1 MIFNQSTLHQLS
13 LFLIFKLIKSQ
24 LSVCRV
30 SNGEASASHI
40 FVVLGASGDLA
51 KKKIYPTLWS
61 LFKEKLMPND
71 TQIVGYARSK
81 ISVEE
86 IRQKCQPFLKVSL
99 VFTFKKK
106 TGTKAVTK

>member
-1 MIFNQSTLHQLS
+1 MDLQPIDTTSIIVAYIQA
-13 LFLIFKLIKSQ
+13 KIKSQ
-24 LSVCRV
+24 LCVFRV

-40 FVVLGASGDLA
+40 FVVFGASGDLA

-81 ISVEE
+81 ISVDE

-99 VFTFKKK
+99 VFTLKKLLK
-106 TGTKAVTK
+106 M

>member
-1 MIFNQSTLHQLS
+1 M
-13 LFLIFKLIKSQ
+13 
-24 LSVCRV
+24 

-40 FVVLGASGDLA
+40 FVVFGASGDLA

-81 ISVEE
+81 ISVDE

-99 VFTFKKK
+99 VFTLKKNR
-106 TGTKAVTK
+106 TKVVTK